1 MTLVELTVVIGVI
14 SFVLVGL
21 CEMYF
26 AVSREWERQQGQGAA
41 LDATSQA
48 CARLNDYI
56 SQATDALPIIRPGQ
70 SDCLAVNLPADQAHG
85 IYVPAPSGGE
95 LLYRTGTW
103 ILFYLSDS
111 TGGYTRNGNILW
123 CGTIPSP
130 AQASTVVPDSNWSLY
145 GNGAGK
151 ITPISSMQFSLDAS
165 GLRKAV
171 TATVTSAY
179 TINQVTRGQGQL
191 QQNITV
197 CLSNNGPE

>member
-1 MTLVELTVVIGVI
+1 VAIGII
-14 SFVLVGL
+14 SIVLAAL

-41 LDATSQA
+41 LDATSQT
-48 CARLNDYI
+48 CARLSDYI
-56 SQATDALPIIRPGQ
+56 SQATDAVPISRFGLN
-70 SDCLAVNLPADQAHG
+70 DCLAVNLPADQAHG
-85 IYVPAPSGGE
+85 IYVPANFGNQ
-95 LLYRTGTW
+95 LLYRAGIW

-130 AQASTVVPDSNWSLY
+130 AVPNLVVPDSNWSLY
-145 GNGAGK
+145 SNGVGR
-151 ITPISSMQFSLDAS
+151 ITPISSMQFSLDPT

-179 TINQVTRGQGQL
+179 TINRVTRSQSQL
-191 QQNITV
+191 QQSITV